1 MRVEN
6 RVVRVVGADGF
17 ARYIIVTKTWQWL
30 YLAWTFRNFS
40 QLPETVLSR
49 GQRHLLRRMCSH
61 ISAEQR
67 VDSWHV
73 MGTIELPAK
82 SCEFFR
88 NSPQMIASESH
99 IKAAKKPETGIA
111 RRAAGTATSARM
123 EETKVLREPV
133 RGQSRSGHRTAAAV
147 CVLLL
152 VVATYAWQRLADPGY
167 VQPTVAVS
175 KLADLTRPT
184 VAAAQMS
191 APAQAAPHPAAS
203 LETTASTLTTPQES
217 PTTKL
222 PGERA
227 VAQLPAAAAS
237 QVAAAPAPG
246 VLGPGASASTAKM
259 DPVKTAELHAPVA
272 TAAEIASAPKP
283 VEETRV
289 SMPAI
294 ESLRQD
300 ARPKAL
306 LYPPAGNRTGKV
318 VLGLTVRADGA
329 VDSVQVVSGDR
340 ALAKAAAETV
350 KYWRFQPTSGE
361 QFKSVVTVT
370 FMGADAVMVRFPT
383 QAELAGR

>member
-61 ISAEQR
+61 VSAEQR

-88 NSPQMIASESH
+88 NSPQTIASESH
-99 IKAAKKPETGIA
+99 IKAAKKPETGVA
-111 RRAAGTATSARM
+111 RLAAAKSGRV
-123 EETKVLREPV
+123 EETKVLREPA
-133 RGQSRSGHRTAAAV
+133 RGQSRSGHRTAAAI

-167 VQPTVAVS
+167 VQPMVAVS
-175 KLADLTRPT
+175 KLTDLTRPT

-191 APAQAAPHPAAS
+191 APAQAAPNAAAS
-203 LETTASTLTTPQES
+203 VETTASTLTTPQES
-217 PTTKL
+217 STTKL

-227 VAQLPAAAAS
+227 VAQLPATAAS

-246 VLGPGASASTAKM
+246 VLRPGASASTAKM
-259 DPVKTAELHAPVA
+259 DPVKAAELHAPVA

-283 VEETRV
+283 VEEARV
-289 SMPAI
+289 RLPPI

-300 ARPKAL
+300 ARPKTL
-306 LYPPAGNRTGKV
+306 LYPPAGSRTGKV

-350 KYWRFQPTSGE
+350 KYWRFQPTRGE